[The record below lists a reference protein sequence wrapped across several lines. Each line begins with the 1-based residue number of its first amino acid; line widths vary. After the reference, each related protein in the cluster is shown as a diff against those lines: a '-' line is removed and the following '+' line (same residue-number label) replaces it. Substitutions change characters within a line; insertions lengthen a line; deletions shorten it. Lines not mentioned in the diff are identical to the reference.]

1 MGEGLGGAGM
11 RIKNHTP
18 LPTPL
23 VRQIIRLV
31 RLPDTPK
38 FNVYLHNTTKGAHGW
53 ACQYDTRSGDK
64 HTGAIAIYI
73 PTRSWHP
80 RQPFGAFTWRPVSTF
95 LARFKGMPE
104 IPLYSPFEIFAYVAA
119 HEVRH
124 IWRYGNPRGRRYW
137 GAQRTAHSE
146 RDPDC
151 YGLHGLRV
159 YRREGPTARYE
170 GGRWWINGAGW
181 KNVPAGPARRVQLQR
196 AAVRERR

>member
-1 MGEGLGGAGM
+1 M
-11 RIKNHTP
+11 RLKNHTP
-18 LPTPL
+18 IPTPL

-38 FNVYLHNTTKGAHGW
+38 FNVYVHNTAGAAHGW
-53 ACQYDTRSGDK
+53 ACRYDNRAPQDK
-64 HTGAIAIYI
+64 WTGAIAIYI

-80 RQPFGAFTWRPVSTF
+80 RYASWCPVAMFGS
-95 LARFKGMPE
+95 RFKGLPQVS
-104 IPLYSPFEIFAYVAA
+104 LYSPFEIFAYVAA

-124 IWRYGNPRGRRYW
+124 VWRYAHPTGRKYW
-137 GAQRTAHSE
+137 GSQRTTHSE

-170 GGRWWINGAGW
+170 RGRWWLNGAGW
-181 KNVPAGPARRVQLQR
+181 DHAPGGPARHVQLQR
-196 AAVRERR
+196 AAVRER